1 MTENSLPSSNFKK
14 NGSLHFRKC
23 AQFYGVQPGTIRVW
37 SRCGAPLLHPERMTV
52 WRNERDRGRWA
63 KIGRKNNH
71 YADKTPEILR
81 LYVSEKLGLRAI
93 ARYFSGRPS
102 TAGIRKILIAAGVYR
117 GNRAFD
123 ELQARSQARRA
134 VILRREKE
142 LRHRAA
148 VCLWKLRRGK
158 GVETT
163 CREKGWSR
171 QAIWNFLGTRVSYK
185 RLKVR
190 SRTRW
195 PDKRIGS
202 QSYSRA
208 FPREQS
214 FQDLISALL
223 TSAEIAYIREC
234 RLPKSRTRVDF
245 KLSDNT
251 FVECKVALNAG
262 QVNEF
267 IGQATQ
273 YRAFSKRIVL
283 CIPSDVQIRAD
294 LHRLIIEMGILICNE
309 LTFSDLFGGADIS
322 LPPSQVT
329 PQRSTRFVCKCC
341 GSTERRRHRMNSY
354 CVDCAPNIP
363 KMHFDYHLNRW
374 IADADSKDGDFS
386 FLVQPNLF

>member
-1 MTENSLPSSNFKK
+1 
-14 NGSLHFRKC
+14 
-23 AQFYGVQPGTIRVW
+23 VW
-37 SRCGAPLLHPERMTV
+37 SRCGAPLLHPERMTA
-52 WRNERDRGRWA
+52 WRTERDRGRWE

-102 TAGIRKILIAAGVYR
+102 TAGIRKILIAAGVYG
-117 GNRAFD
+117 GNRSFD

-134 VILRREKE
+134 VILGREKE

-148 VCLWKLRRGK
+148 VCLWKLRRGT

-185 RLKVR
+185 CLKAR

-195 PDKRIGS
+195 PNKRVCS

-214 FQDLISALL
+214 FQDLVSALL
-223 TSAEIAYIREC
+223 TSAKIAHIREC
-234 RLPKSRTRVDF
+234 RLPSSRTRVDF

-262 QVNEF
+262 QLNEF

-273 YRAFSKRIVL
+273 YRAFSDRVVL

-294 LHRLIIEMGILICNE
+294 LHRLIIEMGISVCNE
-309 LTFSDLFGGADIS
+309 LTLGEVVCGAAVS

-341 GSTERRRHRMNSY
+341 GSGERRRHRMNSY

-363 KMHFDYHLNRW
+363 KMHFDYHLDHW
-374 IADADSKDGDFS
+374 VAGGSESDARTARLAQMSLWFEGNAGS
-386 FLVQPNLF
+386 V